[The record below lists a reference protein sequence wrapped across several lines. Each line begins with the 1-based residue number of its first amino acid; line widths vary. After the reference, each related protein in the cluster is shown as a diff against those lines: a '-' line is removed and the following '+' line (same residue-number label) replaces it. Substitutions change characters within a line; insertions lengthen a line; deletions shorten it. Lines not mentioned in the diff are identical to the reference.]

1 MNYNHGGPRKHPTPV
16 LFLLFE
22 FAVVRSCMFTWI
34 STFKILGFAG
44 PACSLTATFCIYSSI
59 ILLRKVCY
67 SILSTHPLHPSS
79 SFRLQPVHN
88 TGIKLPTGRSRV
100 PFKRFSSH
108 RCHRGMA
115 SHPHPYF
122 VFISRSYLLLLC
134 QYLFHICFIFVSP
147 IPHPCASFATAQLA
161 WDPKRVLCA

>member
-1 MNYNHGGPRKHPTPV
+1 MDQGPKVLNYNHGGPRKHPTPV

-22 FAVVRSCMFTWI
+22 FAFVRSCMFTWI

-67 SILSTHPLHPSS
+67 SILSAHPLHPSS
-79 SFRLQPVHN
+79 SFRLQPVA
-88 TGIKLPTGRSRV
+88 GRCPFFTSGCSRV
-100 PFKRFSSH
+100 AFKRFSSH
-108 RCHRGMA
+108 HCHRGMA

-122 VFISRSYLLLLC
+122 VFIYIYISRSYLLLLC
-134 QYLFHICFIFVSP
+134 QYVFHICFIFVSP
-147 IPHPCASFATAQLA
+147 IPHPCASFAT
-161 WDPKRVLCA
+161 